1 MARPCDIPVTAVYN
15 HFRMGARRI
24 NCPRIVKHA
33 RGCRTRYDA
42 QADEADPMPVR
53 PVTDAASAA
62 PALTAF
68 LRGVERRG
76 AVFARLQAGDPDQG
90 LAALASAM
98 ASFRAV
104 AARTP
109 FSDWPRRFWA
119 LLLATPQLREPV
131 AGGWWP
137 EGFQALE
144 RTGRGPRAAL
154 LLRLVAH
161 VSEADA
167 AAVLGVGRPVY
178 RMALR
183 RALPRRPDGSADA
196 EAWRELGEAA
206 QRALR
211 ELSPETL
218 AELARLRQAA
228 LEGSAWTPAAP
239 EPEPEPRPRPRW
251 LWPATGL
258 VATAAVAG
266 IVAVQLLSPQAAT
279 PGPGPEG
286 IVREELPATPAAG
299 TWDADLL
306 LLAHP
311 DFELLANGR
320 QDPAMRDP
328 AFHAWLVH
336 QLEGLPPIEDP
347 AGEAAGPEAVDDA
360 AAAAVMPPELQEH
373 AASLPPAEARRLARR
388 QARLQAMPAHEVL
401 ALREEAMAWD
411 ALDLSRQRARRDAWQ
426 AWNRLPQ
433 SDRML
438 MRQAAAAYAE
448 LPAQDRADLAD
459 EFAALDALERNGWQ
473 LGPRLGADWP
483 QLHPLF
489 ALVPVA
495 QQEALLDVLMSMG
508 AVERADLAVVAQRT
522 PPGEREALRQA
533 LLTTPPG
540 NRPAWLRNQAGR

>member
-1 MARPCDIPVTAVYN
+1 
-15 HFRMGARRI
+15 
-24 NCPRIVKHA
+24 
-33 RGCRTRYDA
+33 
-42 QADEADPMPVR
+42 MPVR

-90 LAALASAM
+90 LMALAAAM
-98 ASFRAV
+98 TNFRGAAV
-104 AARTP
+104 RTP
-109 FSDWPRRFWA
+109 FSEWPRRFWS

-131 AGGWWP
+131 AGANWP
-137 EGFQALE
+137 EGFEALG

-183 RALPRRPDGSADA
+183 RALPRRPDGTADA
-196 EAWRELGEAA
+196 EAWRELGDAA

-211 ELSPETL
+211 ELSPDTL
-218 AELARLRQAA
+218 GELARLRDAA
-228 LEGSAWTPAAP
+228 LQGTVWTPSAP
-239 EPEPEPRPRPRW
+239 EPEPPQRIRPRW
-251 LWPATGL
+251 LWPATAL
-258 VATAAVAG
+258 AAAAAVGG
-266 IVAVQLLSPQAAT
+266 IVAVQVLSPPAAV

-286 IVREELPATPAAG
+286 ILREELPPTPAAG

-311 DFELLANGR
+311 DFELLADGE
-320 QDPAMRDP
+320 QDPAMREP

-336 QLEGLPPIEDP
+336 QLEDLPPLEDLP
-347 AGEAAGPEAVDDA
+347 AGGVIEAEAPA
-360 AAAAVMPPELQEH
+360 ARPGAAVMPPELQEH
-373 AASLPPAEARRLARR
+373 AASLPPGEARRMARR
-388 QARLQAMPAHEVL
+388 QARLQAMPAREVL
-401 ALREEAMAWD
+401 ALREEAAGWD
-411 ALDLSRQRARRDAWQ
+411 ALDVPSQRARRDAWQ
-426 AWNRLPQ
+426 AWDRLPQ
-433 SDRML
+433 SDRAL
-438 MRQAAAAYAE
+438 MREAATAYAA
-448 LPAQDRADLAD
+448 LPADERKELAD
-459 EFAALDALERNGWQ
+459 AFAELDELERNGWR

-489 ALVPVA
+489 ALVPA
-495 QQEALLDVLMSMG
+495 GQQEDLLAVLMSMG
-508 AVERADLAVVAQRT
+508 AVERADLAVIAQRT
-522 PPGEREALRQA
+522 PPGERDALREA
-533 LLTTPPG
+533 LLTTPAG